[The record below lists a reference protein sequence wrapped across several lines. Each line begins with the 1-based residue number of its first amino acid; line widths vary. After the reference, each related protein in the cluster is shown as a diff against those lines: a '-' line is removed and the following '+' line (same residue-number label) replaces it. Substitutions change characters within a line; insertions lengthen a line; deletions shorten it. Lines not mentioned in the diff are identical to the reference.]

1 MLILE
6 GPDGAG
12 KTTLANLLS
21 RDLRLDIAPKVVD
34 SDTNAMVDLAQ
45 WVEDNLKK
53 GFHQALYDRHR
64 LFSEPIYGPLF
75 REDPWP
81 PLMDSHLMNRWWSQ
95 LQIIDPV
102 IVYCL
107 PTFSTV
113 LANTV
118 NDPHN
123 QTILPKIRH
132 IYAGYTTQAAVVH
145 TQFSDC
151 FVYDYSQGGYT
162 VLRDAIS
169 RLFQGR
175 RGTRHVSR

>member
-12 KTTLANLLS
+12 KSTLANLLS
-21 RDLRLDIAPKVVD
+21 RDLRMEIAPKVVD
-34 SDTNAMVDLAQ
+34 SDTKPMVDLAQ

-53 GFHQALYDRHR
+53 GFHRTLYDRHR
-64 LFSEPIYGPLF
+64 LFSEPIYGMLF

-81 PLMDSHLMNRWWSQ
+81 PMMDLHTMNRWWSH
-95 LQIIDPV
+95 LQVIDPV

-118 NDPHN
+118 NDDN
-123 QTILPKIRH
+123 NRTILPKIRH
-132 IYAGYTTQAAVVH
+132 IYAAYTAQAAVTN

-151 FVYDYSQGGYT
+151 FIYDYSHGGYT

-169 RLFQGR
+169 RTFQER
-175 RGTRHVSR
+175 RGAHHVVR